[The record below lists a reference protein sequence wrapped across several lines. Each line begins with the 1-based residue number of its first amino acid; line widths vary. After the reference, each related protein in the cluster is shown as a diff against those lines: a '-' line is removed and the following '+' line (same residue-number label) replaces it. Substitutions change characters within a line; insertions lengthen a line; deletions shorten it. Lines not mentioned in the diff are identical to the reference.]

1 MENRMERP
9 SYIMTSNHRVAGTVQ
24 SIQVEL
30 PIYYDSRTLIFTIEA
45 VSASPV
51 LLVYISCLVS

>member
-1 MENRMERP
+1 
-9 SYIMTSNHRVAGTVQ
+9 MTSNHRVADTVQ
-24 SIQVEL
+24 IIQVEL